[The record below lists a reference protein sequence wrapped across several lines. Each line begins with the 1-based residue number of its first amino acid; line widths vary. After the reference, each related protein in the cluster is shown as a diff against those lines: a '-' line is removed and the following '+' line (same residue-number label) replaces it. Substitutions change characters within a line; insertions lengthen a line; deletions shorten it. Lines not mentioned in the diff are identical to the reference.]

1 MINYSNIQEYIE
13 IRVLLCPSWC
23 WMQIILMHL
32 KDNFEFYQVLKGS
45 QVSWRDLEI
54 VLYVLLKV

>member
-1 MINYSNIQEYIE
+1 
-13 IRVLLCPSWC
+13 
-23 WMQIILMHL
+23 MQIILMHL